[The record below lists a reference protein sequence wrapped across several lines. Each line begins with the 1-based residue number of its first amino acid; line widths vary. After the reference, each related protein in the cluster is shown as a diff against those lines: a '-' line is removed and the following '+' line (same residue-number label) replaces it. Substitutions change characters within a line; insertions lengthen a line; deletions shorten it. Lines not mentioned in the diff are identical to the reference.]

1 MAPQAFRRRSEPMPV
16 EDDVM
21 APSPSVEELVDA
33 LADFGAAR
41 RASLVEAGQPVT
53 KPSERR
59 PSARRKAT

>member
-1 MAPQAFRRRSEPMPV
+1 
-16 EDDVM
+16 M
-21 APSPSVEELVDA
+21 APSPSVEVLADA

-41 RASLVEAGQPVT
+41 RAALIEAGQPVT

>member
-1 MAPQAFRRRSEPMPV
+1 V
-16 EDDVM
+16 L
-21 APSPSVEELVDA
+21 APSPSVEVLADA

-41 RASLVEAGQPVT
+41 RSAMLEAGQPVT